1 MANII
6 IKPTLFAKEVERNR
20 DLKTVFYKYAN
31 TKFTGEL
38 KKAGDTVTV
47 QLLPTLSFSTAATAG
62 DPITAT
68 DFVITSENLL
78 IDKVSNLAVKIKDI
92 EKVQSNLALETKIAG
107 RVAEAEARLIDTEV
121 RDLILNAT
129 GTELIDDGSGG
140 TLTIDKTNIFDVIED
155 AKVKLAENNVTDNL
169 VLFVSPKW
177 ASLLR
182 RSGLLDNTDLGL
194 TQRIKGYVGMISGI
208 QIVETNALTGLNKGI
223 LMEKGAVNF
232 VIQLWKPALRQAPD
246 GFYSNLL
253 AEDVYGGK
261 VFAENAK
268 AICIINWTI

>member
-1 MANII
+1 MANTI
-6 IKPTLFAKEVERNR
+6 IKPVLFAKEVERNR

-38 KKAGDTVTV
+38 KKAGNTVTV
-47 QLLPTLSFSTAATAG
+47 QLLPTLSFATAATAG

-68 DFVITSENLL
+68 DFVITSVNLL
-78 IDKVSNLAVKIKDI
+78 IDKVSNLSVKVKDV
-92 EKVQSNLALETKIAG
+92 EKTQSNLALETKIAE
-107 RVAEAEARLIDTEV
+107 RVAEAEARLIDTVV

-129 GTELIDDGSGG
+129 GTELIDDGNGG
-140 TLTIDKTNIFDVIED
+140 ALTVDKTNIFDVIED

-208 QIVETNALTGLNKGI
+208 QIVESNSLTGLDKAI
-223 LMEKGAVNF
+223 VMEKGAVNF
-232 VIQLWKPALRQAPD
+232 VIQLNEYDVRKATD
-246 GFYSNLL
+246 GFYENLI

-261 VFAENAK
+261 VFSENAK
-268 AICIINWTI
+268 AICIIHWTL